1 MRAGKTLAI
10 IIFIITTCVCVFS
23 FTDIPQAQ
31 ATAAPQAKIDVT
43 PFIGERLV
51 YSVKWDPPWYMF
63 FLPAM
68 EAGELELEFA
78 GIEEFRGR
86 PARRINLYAR
96 SSGSLAKLANMKVE
110 DEFIFYAE
118 PETLCAEGGT
128 TRIREGK
135 RQRFL
140 ELEYFQSERKLRFRA
155 TDESTTPP
163 QLQKDVTKTDLPP
176 CVQDPFS
183 AFYSYRTLPLE
194 KNHVKTLI
202 IGNDDKVMDVQAK
215 IDKQET
221 INTPAGKFNAWKI
234 STNALKGGLFQEGGQ
249 FHLWISADELKAIVF
264 FEAKVRLGRVI
275 GTLKSV
281 SRADATP
288 PEP

>member
-1 MRAGKTLAI
+1 MRAGKI
-10 IIFIITTCVCVFS
+10 SGVIIFLIATCVCMFS
-23 FTDIPQAQ
+23 FADIPRPQ
-31 ATAAPQAKIDVT
+31 ATSAPQTRIDVS
-43 PFIGERLV
+43 PFIGERLI
-51 YSVKWDPPWYMF
+51 YSIKWDPPWYMF
-63 FLPAM
+63 FLPSM
-68 EAGELELEFA
+68 EAGELDLEFA

-86 PARRINLYAR
+86 PAHRINLYAR

-135 RQRFL
+135 RKRFL

-183 AFYSYRTLPLE
+183 AFYSYRTLPLG
-194 KNHVKTLI
+194 KDHIKTLT
-202 IGNDDKVMDVQAK
+202 IGNDDKVMEVQAR

-221 INTPAGKFNAWKI
+221 IDTPVGKFNAWKI

-249 FHLWISADELKAIVF
+249 FHLWVSADEWKAVVF
-264 FEAKVRLGRVI
+264 FEAKVRFGRVI

-281 SRADATP
+281 SRTAETVSAP
-288 PEP
+288 